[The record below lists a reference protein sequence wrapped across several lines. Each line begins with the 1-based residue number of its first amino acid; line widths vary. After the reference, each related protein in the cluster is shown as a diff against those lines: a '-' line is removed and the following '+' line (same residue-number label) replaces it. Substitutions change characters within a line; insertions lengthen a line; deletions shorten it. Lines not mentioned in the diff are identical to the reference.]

1 MELDMGRG
9 HKENNRAGEL
19 NQQYFE
25 QNIKISPGGP
35 GNNISFSPPTLC
47 ILPETYVF
55 SSSGGEISNN
65 QIVTRQNSRQWL
77 IKLIAEL
84 LFGPSCSYQV

>member
-35 GNNISFSPPTLC
+35 GNNISFLLPHRASCQRLMYFPALAVKFPTIRLSP
-47 ILPETYVF
+47 VR
-55 SSSGGEISNN
+55 
-65 QIVTRQNSRQWL
+65 TRVSD
-77 IKLIAEL
+77 
-84 LFGPSCSYQV
+84 